1 MKKIASLFLLFI
13 ATCVAVCAQSSP
25 QDSPAAKRFQA
36 WLAAFNSGD
45 RATLQQFLEKNRP
58 SGLEHLDDE
67 LEFRQRTGGF
77 ELKKTESSTA
87 TSYSALVK
95 ERGSEQFARIQLE
108 VEAEPPHRISKLE
121 LRAIPTPDEFVASRM
136 SESAA
141 VAALRTYL
149 EQLAAIEHF
158 SGTAL
163 VAHDGHTIFAQA
175 YGLADRAKKTPN
187 QLGTQFRIGSM
198 NKMFTAVA
206 ILQLVQAGKLQLTDS
221 LVKFLPDYANKDLAS
236 KVTIHHLF
244 THTGGTG
251 DFFGPEFDAHRLE
264 LKTLN
269 DYVKLYEK
277 RPLQFE
283 PGSRWEYSNFGFLL
297 LGVVIEKVSG
307 QSYYDYVRE
316 HVFKAAGM
324 TSTDSLPE
332 DEIVAGRSVGYMK
345 DKPDAPWSPNT
356 DTLPYRGTSA
366 GGGYSTVEDLFR
378 FATAVENNKLLDSKH
393 TDLLLAGKVDRP
405 GAGKYSYGFMYSETH
420 GVHCYGHGGG
430 APGMNGDLTF
440 CPKSGYIIA
449 VLANVDPP
457 AAQRAANFVASRLP
471 LPPSNPN

>member
-1 MKKIASLFLLFI
+1 MEWHEVNLNDLLS
-13 ATCVAVCAQSSP
+13 CC
-25 QDSPAAKRFQA
+25 R
-36 WLAAFNSGD
+36 
-45 RATLQQFLEKNRP
+45 R
-58 SGLEHLDDE
+58 E

-95 ERGSEQFARIQLE
+95 ERGSEQFARIELE

-121 LRAIPTPDEFVASRM
+121 LRAIPTPDEFAVSRM

-141 VAALRTYL
+141 IAALRTYL
-149 EQLAAIEHF
+149 DQSTAVEHF

-163 VAHDGHTIFAQA
+163 VAHDGLTLFAQA
-175 YGLADRAKKTPN
+175 YGLADRAKTTPN

-236 KVTIHHLF
+236 KVTIHQPL

-316 HVFKAAGM
+316 HVFKPAGM

-332 DEIVAGRSVGYMK
+332 DEIVAGRSVGYIK
-345 DKPDAPWSPNT
+345 DKPEAPWSPNT

-405 GAGKYSYGFMYSETH
+405 GTGKYSYGFMDTEKH
-420 GVHCYGHGGG
+420 GIHCYGHGGG

-449 VLANVDPP
+449 VLANMDPP